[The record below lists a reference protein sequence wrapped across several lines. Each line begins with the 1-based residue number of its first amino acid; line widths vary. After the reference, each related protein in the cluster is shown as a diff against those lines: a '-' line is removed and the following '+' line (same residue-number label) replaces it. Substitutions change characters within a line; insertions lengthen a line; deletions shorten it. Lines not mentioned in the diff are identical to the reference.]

1 MFRRPVNVAKSTPKW
16 ILASNIVTIRID
28 STATLSKYPMLAF
41 FVLNPLVATAD
52 MACVSASNQFMPASF
67 NASVEQNVSP
77 R

>member
-1 MFRRPVNVAKSTPKW
+1 
-16 ILASNIVTIRID
+16 
-28 STATLSKYPMLAF
+28 MLAF